1 MATNKLMEAA
11 ADILSGSKSRASGM
25 PTQRADGATWVDV
38 GGPTPENYK
47 PDDNSAKLNTTR
59 AARSATAPTTK
70 PSDASSD
77 TQNHVGKNTMRE
89 EDEEFE
95 DDEDQEQ
102 LDEISTKTLASAARS
117 AADPD
122 SEYEYGKSH
131 DPQKFADHAKK
142 TKDAKSAS
150 AVQGAADNKGA
161 NRLGHTYGDSDKMK
175 YRENRSTN
183 PSMVTKA
190 GKLTKTAQ
198 KGLKSRLKEDE
209 QYDQEDYSL
218 VDELRAQMHD
228 DIQALFAE
236 DTTISEDFKIKA
248 ATIFE
253 ARVFDRVAQIEEQ
266 IEAEYGSMLEEAI
279 DAIKYDLTEKVD
291 DYLNYV
297 VDQWIND
304 NEIAIESGLR
314 SEITE
319 DFIGGLRN
327 LFAEN
332 YINVPE
338 EKVDL
343 IDELASKVEELE
355 NQLNEEI
362 ETNIEYKKALVE
374 AVKSELTREVC
385 EGLTATQVEK
395 IRTLAESVEFSTEE
409 EYTEKLETLRENYFP
424 SGVKKSAITHFNEV
438 MEDDDKKVAI
448 HDPFVAA
455 VSNAISKTR
464 I

>member
-1 MATNKLMEAA
+1 M
-11 ADILSGSKSRASGM
+11 S
-25 PTQRADGATWVDV
+25 TQRAEGATWVDV

-47 PDDNSAKLNTTR
+47 PDDNSAKLDTTK
-59 AARSATAPTTK
+59 AAKSATAPTTK

-77 TQNHVGKNTMRE
+77 TQNKVTGGKNTMRE
-89 EDEEFE
+89 EDEVEE
-95 DDEDQEQ
+95 DEEVLDEDQEQ
-102 LDEISTKTLASAARS
+102 VEEA
-117 AADPD
+117 
-122 SEYEYGKSH
+122 YMMM
-131 DPQKFADHAKK
+131 KK
-142 TKDAKSAS
+142 
-150 AVQGAADNKGA
+150 
-161 NRLGHTYGDSDKMK
+161 KMK
-175 YRENRSTN
+175 
-183 PSMVTKA
+183 
-190 GKLTKTAQ
+190 
-198 KGLKSRLKEDE
+198 ED
-209 QYDQEDYSL
+209 
-218 VDELRAQMHD
+218 VDAMFGD
-228 DIQALFAE
+228 DE
-236 DTTISEDFKIKA
+236 TISEDFRSKA

-253 ARVFDRVAQIEEQ
+253 ARVTDRIMQIQEQ
-266 IEAEYGSMLEEAI
+266 IESEYAQMLEEAVES
-279 DAIKYDLTEKVD
+279 IKSDLTEKVD

-355 NQLNEEI
+355 TQLNEEI

>member
-11 ADILSGSKSRASGM
+11 ADILSGSKSKAPGM
-25 PTQRADGATWVDV
+25 PTQRAAGATWVDI

-47 PDDNSAKLNTTR
+47 PDDNSAKLDTTK
-59 AARSATAPTTK
+59 AAKSATAPTTK

-77 TQNHVGKNTMRE
+77 TQNKVAGGKNTMHE
-89 EDEEFE
+89 EEELE
-95 DDEDQEQ
+95 EEELEEAGSYDSLTLRGLSAPGAPMDNRHGYKKTGTGAYLGGNKPRKATLAKATSELKADIKDSLGKHPKPNLPEEYEDQEE
-102 LDEISTKTLASAARS
+102 LVEAW
-117 AADPD
+117 
-122 SEYEYGKSH
+122 
-131 DPQKFADHAKK
+131 KK
-142 TKDAKSAS
+142 
-150 AVQGAADNKGA
+150 
-161 NRLGHTYGDSDKMK
+161 KMK
-175 YRENRSTN
+175 
-183 PSMVTKA
+183 
-190 GKLTKTAQ
+190 
-198 KGLKSRLKEDE
+198 ED
-209 QYDQEDYSL
+209 
-218 VDELRAQMHD
+218 VDAMFGD
-228 DIQALFAE
+228 DE
-236 DTTISEDFKIKA
+236 TISEDFRFKA

-253 ARVFDRVAQIEEQ
+253 ARVTDRIIQIQEQ
-266 IEAEYGSMLEEAI
+266 IESEYAGMLEEAV
-279 DAIKYDLTEKVD
+279 DAIKSDLTEKVD

-297 VDQWIND
+297 VDQWMND

-355 NQLNEEI
+355 TQLNEEI

-424 SGVKKSAITHFNEV
+424 SGVKKSAINHLNEV
-438 MEDDDKKVAI
+438 MEDADDKKVAI